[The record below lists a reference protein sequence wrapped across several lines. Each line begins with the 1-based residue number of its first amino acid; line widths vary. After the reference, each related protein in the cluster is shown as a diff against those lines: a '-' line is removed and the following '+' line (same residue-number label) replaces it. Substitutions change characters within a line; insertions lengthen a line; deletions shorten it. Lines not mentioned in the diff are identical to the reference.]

1 MTTQRRTVVRTP
13 KRRKMWCVRSTFLD
27 ITTNSQWAD
36 DILDPAFTALGL
48 SNMGGLTVMR
58 ILGTLQL
65 VSGSTPQ
72 PSSTTWSEIDLG
84 ICWINSSVNISGGS
98 GSIPQAWQNGLLE
111 AVWLQQWELGAFEQQ
126 ATSEVFAPLMP
137 IETSLVKFDV
147 TQMRKQ
153 PTADSKL
160 VLTGN
165 GGTAWTQD
173 AVALKVSLQT
183 LVALP

>member
-1 MTTQRRTVVRTP
+1 MQRRTVVRTP

-27 ITTNSQWAD
+27 VTTNSQWAD

-65 VSGSTPQ
+65 VAGTTPQ
-72 PSSTTWSEIDLG
+72 TTSTTWSEIDLG

-98 GSIPQAWQNGLLE
+98 GSIPQPWQNGLLE
-111 AVWLQQWELGAFEQQ
+111 AVWLQQWELGAFEQN
-126 ATSEVFAPLMP
+126 AVNETLSPLEP
-137 IETSLVKFDV
+137 IETSLLKFDI

-160 VLTGN
+160 ILAGN
-165 GGTAWTQD
+165 GGSAWTQD
-173 AVALKVSLQT
+173 AVSLKVSIQT